1 MLGQKH
7 GAFLFKYYFLTVA
20 FEPVALVMTSERRQE
35 TAEASPGL
43 TCLRQRQKASPL
55 PGLRGGHAGPDRT
68 AVDDGPWPVAPGL
81 GQRLH
86 GQEGRSLPRS
96 RLDRKSVV

>member
-68 AVDDGPWPVAPGL
+68 AVDDGPWPPAWGR
-81 GQRLH
+81 GCTGRRDGASH
-86 GQEGRSLPRS
+86 GADYL
-96 RLDRKSVV
+96 